1 MKNAFKVLVVA
12 STFLVA
18 FTANAGTLWWQVDAG
33 TTDQAFTMAILNVE
47 GGNLAGP
54 QRIAGAT
61 SEGMAPDQYV
71 AVQNTDISN
80 YSSSDYSFFVELVN
94 GSVNNVVA
102 KGASVNYTDLQQ
114 YIATGF
120 MDGTSISAGFNMG
133 AGASAAIPEPSSGLL
148 LLMGGA
154 MLALRR
160 RRRK

>member
-18 FTANAGTLWWQVDAG
+18 FTVNAGTLWWQVDAG

-54 QRIAGAT
+54 QRIAGANA
-61 SEGMAPDQYV
+61 EGTAPDQYV

-94 GSVNNVVA
+94 GTVDNVVT

-120 MDGTSISAGFNMG
+120 MDGSALAAGFNMW
-133 AGASAAIPEPSSGLL
+133 AGAAAIPEPSSGLL

-160 RRRK
+160 RRQM